1 MPRKEAA
8 TASFDGLRGGLIRM
22 KRSLEE
28 APEQSVPQDRRR
40 KKLSR
45 AELRIRLR
53 LEPFNLTK
61 KETEIAVF
69 LVEGVERNE
78 ILFRCDITNNTLKTH
93 IRRIYRKLEVRKRS
107 EIASRLA
114 LT

>member
-1 MPRKEAA
+1 ME
-8 TASFDGLRGGLIRM
+8 
-22 KRSLEE
+22 KRFEKS
-28 APEQSVPQDRRR
+28 PEQSASQSRRR
-40 KKLSR
+40 RKLSR

-61 KETEIAVF
+61 KETEITVF
-69 LVEGVERNE
+69 LVEGMKRDE
-78 ILFRCDITNNTLKTH
+78 ILDRCDITNNTLKTH
-93 IRRIYRKLEVRKRS
+93 IRRIYQKLGVGKRS